1 MKRESAVLSSRGQ
14 LTLPASVRKSV
25 DIKQGDVLNVYEV
38 DEKFIIIEKARA
50 TPIEEIFARFEES
63 AKKINLKPEDVAEAI
78 RDVRRDT
85 YKKIYGTRS

>member
-25 DIKQGDVLNVYEV
+25 NFKQGDVLNVYEV
-38 DEKFIIIEKARA
+38 DERYIIIEKAQA

-63 AKKINLKPEDVAEAI
+63 AKKAKLKPEDVVDI
-78 RDVRRDT
+78 VRSVRRDT
-85 YKKIYGTRS
+85 YKKIYGAGS